1 MLANLRRSCTFS
13 TTYPSTD
20 LFLVVKLEKVLQ
32 GDINE
37 CTEPYIKDDKVWY
50 RKNESMRPIEVSPIA
65 VTQSGFVEPRKGESK
80 CRSVLR
86 KTWEVQ
92 DALCVDRNSFTQHT
106 PRSWK

>member
-1 MLANLRRSCTFS
+1 
-13 TTYPSTD
+13 
-20 LFLVVKLEKVLQ
+20 
-32 GDINE
+32 
-37 CTEPYIKDDKVWY
+37 
-50 RKNESMRPIEVSPIA
+50 MRPIEVSPIA